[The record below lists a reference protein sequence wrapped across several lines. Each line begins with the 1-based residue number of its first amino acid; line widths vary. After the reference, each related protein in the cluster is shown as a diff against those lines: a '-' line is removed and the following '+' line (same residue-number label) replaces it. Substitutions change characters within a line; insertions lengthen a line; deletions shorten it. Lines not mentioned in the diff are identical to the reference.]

1 VRSRWSIL
9 AVLFAVRATM
19 AFQFRSV
26 AAVAPLLGHEFG
38 AGTGDIGILIGR
50 HFAPGAGAAG
60 RRNRAPVRRQD
71 DGACGSRAD
80 VRRRPDDGVRGIIS
94 SSLRIRIKAVC
105 FTVIANVPLTVMTVG
120 SSSPIGAA
128 KMALAQKK
136 SVVPAAEER
145 RRFQRVKVHLLGRYM
160 LPDRR
165 EFPCQIINM
174 SPGGLAMLA
183 PGIGNVGD
191 RVIAYLDHIGRV
203 EGKITRII
211 DNGFAMSVGA
221 TPRKR
226 DKLAAQLTW
235 LANRDIL
242 NLPEDRRHDRIVPRN
257 PIALMTLED
266 GSQMT
271 CRIIDLSLSGAAIAA
286 EKRPPVQSRVSLGR
300 VQAQVV
306 RHLEEGFALEF
317 VHEQLAETLED
328 SISER

>member
-1 VRSRWSIL
+1 MVTSIRWTGTALMAFAQKQSIL
-9 AVLFAVRATM
+9 
-19 AFQFRSV
+19 
-26 AAVAPLLGHEFG
+26 
-38 AGTGDIGILIGR
+38 
-50 HFAPGAGAAG
+50 PG
-60 RRNRAPVRRQD
+60 
-71 DGACGSRAD
+71 
-80 VRRRPDDGVRGIIS
+80 
-94 SSLRIRIKAVC
+94 
-105 FTVIANVPLTVMTVG
+105 
-120 SSSPIGAA
+120 
-128 KMALAQKK
+128 
-136 SVVPAAEER
+136 AEER

-165 EFPCQIINM
+165 EFPCQVIDM
-174 SPGGLAMLA
+174 SPGGMALLG

-257 PIALMTLED
+257 PIALLTLED

-286 EKRPPVQSRVSLGR
+286 EKRPPLNSMVSLGR
-300 VQAQVV
+300 VQSRVV
-306 RHLEEGFALEF
+306 RNLEDGFALEF
-317 VHEQLAETLED
+317 VHQQLAETLED
-328 SISER
+328 SVSAR

>member
-1 VRSRWSIL
+1 
-9 AVLFAVRATM
+9 
-19 AFQFRSV
+19 
-26 AAVAPLLGHEFG
+26 
-38 AGTGDIGILIGR
+38 
-50 HFAPGAGAAG
+50 
-60 RRNRAPVRRQD
+60 
-71 DGACGSRAD
+71 
-80 VRRRPDDGVRGIIS
+80 
-94 SSLRIRIKAVC
+94 
-105 FTVIANVPLTVMTVG
+105 
-120 SSSPIGAA
+120 
-128 KMALAQKK
+128 MALANRKTIL
-136 SVVPAAEER
+136 PAAEER

-174 SPGGLAMLA
+174 SPGGLALLA

-221 TPRKR
+221 TARKR

-257 PIALMTLED
+257 PISLLTLQD
-266 GSQMT
+266 GSKMT
-271 CRIIDLSLSGAAIAA
+271 CAAIAA
-286 EKRPPVQSRVSLGR
+286 ENRPPLKSLVSLGK
-300 VQAQVV
+300 VQARVV
-306 RHLEEGFALEF
+306 RNLEEGFALEF

-328 SISER
+328 SVTAR